1 MKQVEDFMSAEADR
15 FCQLPQGEI
24 CYRVFGPEQGSPLFL
39 IGGLGVQLIYWPNRL
54 ISQLVEAGHRVVV
67 FDNRDIGKSFRHS
80 ARPPRMKNHILRKPM
95 ADGYSLSD
103 MAGDVVGLMDH
114 LSVSSAH
121 VVGMSMGG
129 MIAQTLAAEHAHRV
143 LSLTSIFSNTGN
155 PKYGQPSLKGKVR
168 LLKKRPRTR
177 EEDNQ
182 RYLDMIRFIAEEQY
196 MPSEESV
203 RAYAG
208 MAWDRGNGPRAGA
221 GIGRQINAV
230 YASGNREK
238 ALANIKAPTLVIHGA
253 KDPLVNP
260 NGGKATARA
269 IPGASFITIAGM
281 GHYISD
287 AVSPMLADLVI
298 GHTRRAAASVINQ

>member
-15 FCQLPQGEI
+15 FCELPQGEI
-24 CYRVFGPEQGSPLFL
+24 CYRVFGPEQGSPVFL

-54 ISQLVEAGHRVVV
+54 INHFVQAGHRVVV
-67 FDNRDIGKSFRHS
+67 FDNRDIGRSFRHT
-80 ARPPRMKNHILRKPM
+80 ARPPRMKNHILRKPVEG
-95 ADGYSLSD
+95 GYSLSD
-103 MAGDVVGLMDH
+103 MAQDVVGLMDH
-114 LSVSSAH
+114 LSIPKAH
-121 VVGMSMGG
+121 LVGMSMGG
-129 MIAQTLAAEHAHRV
+129 MIAQTLAAEHGGRV
-143 LSLTSIFSNTGN
+143 QSLTSIFSNTGN
-155 PKYGQPSLKGKVR
+155 TKFGQPSFTGKLR

-182 RYLDMIRFIAEEQY
+182 RYLDMIRFIAEEQF

-203 RAYAG
+203 RDYAG
-208 MAWDRGNGPRAGA
+208 KAWDRGNGARAGA

-238 ALANIKAPTLVIHGA
+238 ALANIQVPTLVIHGA

-260 NGGKATARA
+260 SGGEATARA
-269 IPGASFITIAGM
+269 IKGARLVKIAGM

-287 AVSPMLADLVI
+287 AVSPMLADLII
-298 GHTRRAAASVINQ
+298 GHAARA